1 MRKIL
6 LLIVSLILCTS
17 SAMAQSV
24 VYQKVKAGNRAFAK
38 QNYPM
43 AERLYRE
50 ALECDSTN
58 TRILFNIADA
68 QLAQDSIALALG
80 TYDEVLKHQPE
91 KLVKAMAHHN
101 KGYIYHMSQDYK
113 SAIEEYKAALR
124 IKPNDEDTRY
134 NLALC
139 QHHLKKQQQ
148 QQQQQQQQKEQE
160 KEPQDEKEKQEKK
173 EKTDQLLKMAQQ
185 AENQTRKKLQ
195 EQQPRRKSLPKNW

>member
-24 VYQKVKAGNRAFAK
+24 VYQKVKAGNRAFVK

-148 QQQQQQQQKEQE
+148 QQQQQQQKEQE

>member
-43 AERLYRE
+43 AERIYRE

-148 QQQQQQQQKEQE
+148 QQQQQQQKEQE